1 MIVSDPSGRAEVDPA
16 PELELVI
23 HERQDRR
30 CLRLPRRG
38 QIVIG
43 RAGDCDLSIEDPS
56 ISRRHA
62 VLHLRSLELEDVGSK
77 NGTRLFGKGS
87 DERSENPLEA
97 LNGPSEKLELGRR
110 YPVGLGKVMKLG
122 TVVAYLRER
131 APVSH
136 TEPVRSERA
145 PSDDDLV
152 LQDPAMREVY
162 DLALRAAATSLPVL
176 VLGETGVG
184 KDVIAAYIHRM
195 STRHAGPF
203 VRVNCGALSASL
215 LESEFFGHQRGAFT
229 GASDAKAGLL
239 ELGDGGTVFLDEI
252 GELPL
257 ATQVKL
263 LHVLETGEI
272 TRVGGTRA
280 KHIDVRFVAATN
292 RELSR
297 EVQTGSFRADLYF
310 RINGVCLKVSP
321 LRKRPAEIEPLAR
334 TFLSRFCRKHGL
346 KEPEISEA
354 ALAHLRAYAW
364 PGNIRELKNTLERAA
379 LLCGAGPILP
389 AHLPQEDELS
399 DPVGRGSGAPF
410 GGFGEEEVTTTHIRP
425 TPVQQAPPYQRI
437 ADALTRCAGNQTRA
451 AQLLGVSRRTL
462 CNWLDQYD
470 LPRPRKGTR

>member
-1 MIVSDPSGRAEVDPA
+1 MIVSESSGRSEVDPA
-16 PELELVI
+16 PELELVV

-43 RAGDCDLSIEDPS
+43 RAGDCDLSIEDSS

-77 NGTRLFGKGS
+77 NGTRLFGS
-87 DERSENPLEA
+87 QVDQSENPLEA
-97 LNGPSEKLELGRR
+97 LNGPSEKLELGKR

-122 TVVAYLRER
+122 SVVAYLRKR
-131 APVSH
+131 APVLH

-145 PSDDDLV
+145 PSDDELV
-152 LQDPAMREVY
+152 LQDPGMREVY
-162 DLALRAAATSLPVL
+162 DLALRAAATTLPVL

-184 KDVIAAYIHRM
+184 KDVVAAYIHRM

-263 LHVLETGEI
+263 LHVLETGEV

-297 EVQTGSFRADLYF
+297 EVQAGTFRADLYF
-310 RINGVCLKVSP
+310 RINGVSLKVAP
-321 LRKRPAEIEPLAR
+321 LRKRPAEIEPLSR
-334 TFLSRFCRKHGL
+334 YFLNRFCRKHGL
-346 KEPEISEA
+346 REPELSGP
-354 ALAHLRAYAW
+354 ALDHLRAYAW

-379 LLCGAGPILP
+379 LLCGGAPILP
-389 AHLPQEDELS
+389 AHLPQESELS
-399 DPVGRGSGAPF
+399 GSIRRDGAGQF
-410 GGFGEEEVTTTHIRP
+410 GGFGEEEITTTHIRP
-425 TPVQQAPPYQRI
+425 APLEQAPPYQRI
-437 ADALTRCAGNQTRA
+437 ADALRQCAGNQTRA
-451 AQLLGVSRRTL
+451 AQVLGVSRRTL

-470 LPRPRKGTR
+470 LPRPRKTPR